1 MPQIELLDQQTID
14 KIAAGEVVDRP
25 SSVVKELVEN
35 AIDAGAT
42 AVTIEIQDGGSSMIR
57 ITDNGCGIEKEQ
69 ISLAF
74 CRHSTSKIRQAA
86 DLLEIHSLGFRGE
99 ALSSI
104 AAVSQVELITKP
116 ARQLIGC
123 RYRIEGGQEKQLEE
137 IGAPN
142 GTTVFVRN
150 LFYNTPARRKFL
162 KTAKTEG
169 GYVASLV
176 EQLAFSHPEIAFK
189 FLMNGRMKL
198 HTSGNGELK
207 DIIYQI
213 YGRSIA
219 GNLLPLSGT
228 FEHFSVSGYI
238 GKPLISRGNRNFE
251 TYFVNGRYIRS
262 KLLAKAIEDGYHG
275 FLMQHKFPLTVLHLS
290 IDGRMVD
297 VNVHPNKMEM
307 RISGQEEIY
316 RQISELV
323 HHTLQQQELIPEVLP
338 GGRDMPQDSRT
349 AGVSGAGTPAAEAS
363 KTGTPVEEATG
374 TGTSAAEVLGA
385 DTFAAGNPETGA
397 SAEKSFNTGTSAAK
411 APGTETSS
419 AEVPGIGTA
428 AAKVS
433 GTVTTAAETS
443 GTDSSASEKPR
454 EAERPRASAAFPAHP
469 GDTAPEPFEAH
480 RLEQIRQ
487 SVAKDSPYE
496 KKYQY
501 HQETLKLGEGA
512 GGEKLLSSQ
521 ARPNYR
527 ILGQLFET
535 YWLLEYNDHL
545 YIVDQHAAHEKVLY
559 ERTMQAFQTRQFYA
573 QLISPP
579 MILDLTIQEQELMD
593 RFHGYFEEMGFEL
606 EPFGDGAWAVRG
618 IPANL
623 FQLNGK
629 ELFLALI
636 DELSDLPDS
645 EAPVVVRE
653 KIASMSCKAAVKGNQ
668 NLSRPEAEKLLDELL
683 TLENPYFCPHGR
695 PVIISMS
702 HYEIDKKFKRIL

>member
-57 ITDNGCGIEKEQ
+57 ITDNGCGIEKKQ

-86 DLLEIHSLGFRGE
+86 DLMEIHSLGFRGE

-349 AGVSGAGTPAAEAS
+349 AGASGAGTPA
-363 KTGTPVEEATG
+363 EEDTG

-385 DTFAAGNPETGA
+385 DTSAAGNPETGTAAVKA
-397 SAEKSFNTGTSAAK
+397 SGTG
-411 APGTETSS
+411 TSS
-419 AEVPGIGTA
+419 AECP
-428 AAKVS
+428 
-433 GTVTTAAETS
+433 
-443 GTDSSASEKPR
+443 GTDLSASEKSR
-454 EAERPRASAAFPAHP
+454 EAERPRASAASPAHP

-496 KKYQY
+496 KKYEY

-512 GGEKLLSSQ
+512 GGEKLLSRQ
-521 ARPNYR
+521 ARSNYR

-645 EAPVVVRE
+645 EAPAVVRE

>member
-86 DLLEIHSLGFRGE
+86 DLMEIHSLGFRGE

-349 AGVSGAGTPAAEAS
+349 AGAFGAGTPA
-363 KTGTPVEEATG
+363 EEDTG

-385 DTFAAGNPETGA
+385 DTSAAGNPETGTAAVKA
-397 SAEKSFNTGTSAAK
+397 SGTG
-411 APGTETSS
+411 TSS
-419 AEVPGIGTA
+419 AEFP
-428 AAKVS
+428 
-433 GTVTTAAETS
+433 
-443 GTDSSASEKPR
+443 GTDLSASEKPR
-454 EAERPRASAAFPAHP
+454 EAERPRASAASPAHS

-496 KKYQY
+496 KKYEY

-512 GGEKLLSSQ
+512 GGEKLLSRQ

-593 RFHGYFEEMGFEL
+593 RFHGYFKEMGFEL

-645 EAPVVVRE
+645 EAPAVVRE

>member
-86 DLLEIHSLGFRGE
+86 DLMEIHSLGFRGE

-349 AGVSGAGTPAAEAS
+349 AGASDAGTPA
-363 KTGTPVEEATG
+363 EEDTG

-385 DTFAAGNPETGA
+385 DTSAAGNPETGTAAVKA
-397 SAEKSFNTGTSAAK
+397 SGTG
-411 APGTETSS
+411 TSS
-419 AEVPGIGTA
+419 AECP
-428 AAKVS
+428 
-433 GTVTTAAETS
+433 
-443 GTDSSASEKPR
+443 GTDLSASEKSR
-454 EAERPRASAAFPAHP
+454 EAERPRASAASPAHP

-496 KKYQY
+496 KKYEY

-512 GGEKLLSSQ
+512 GGEKLLSRQ

-645 EAPVVVRE
+645 EAPAVVRE

>member
-86 DLLEIHSLGFRGE
+86 DLMEIHSLGFRGE

-349 AGVSGAGTPAAEAS
+349 AGAFGAGTPA
-363 KTGTPVEEATG
+363 EEDTG

-385 DTFAAGNPETGA
+385 DTSAAGNPETGTAAVKA
-397 SAEKSFNTGTSAAK
+397 SGTG
-411 APGTETSS
+411 TSS
-419 AEVPGIGTA
+419 AEFP
-428 AAKVS
+428 
-433 GTVTTAAETS
+433 
-443 GTDSSASEKPR
+443 GTDLSASEKPR
-454 EAERPRASAAFPAHP
+454 EAERPRASAASPAHP

-496 KKYQY
+496 KKYEY

-512 GGEKLLSSQ
+512 GGEKLLSRQ

-645 EAPVVVRE
+645 EAPAVVRE

>member
-86 DLLEIHSLGFRGE
+86 DLMEIHSLGFRGE

-349 AGVSGAGTPAAEAS
+349 AGASGAGTPA
-363 KTGTPVEEATG
+363 EEDTG

-385 DTFAAGNPETGA
+385 DTSAAGNPETGTAAVKA
-397 SAEKSFNTGTSAAK
+397 SGTG
-411 APGTETSS
+411 TSS
-419 AEVPGIGTA
+419 AEFP
-428 AAKVS
+428 
-433 GTVTTAAETS
+433 
-443 GTDSSASEKPR
+443 GTDLSASEKPR
-454 EAERPRASAAFPAHP
+454 EAERPRASAASPAHP

-496 KKYQY
+496 KKYEY

-512 GGEKLLSSQ
+512 GGEKLLSRQ

-645 EAPVVVRE
+645 EAPAVVRE

>member
-57 ITDNGCGIEKEQ
+57 ITDNGCGIEKKQ

-86 DLLEIHSLGFRGE
+86 DLMEIHSLGFRGE

-349 AGVSGAGTPAAEAS
+349 AGASGAGTPA
-363 KTGTPVEEATG
+363 EEDTG

-385 DTFAAGNPETGA
+385 DTSAAGNPETGTAAVKA
-397 SAEKSFNTGTSAAK
+397 SGTG
-411 APGTETSS
+411 TSS
-419 AEVPGIGTA
+419 AECP
-428 AAKVS
+428 
-433 GTVTTAAETS
+433 
-443 GTDSSASEKPR
+443 GTDLSASEKSR
-454 EAERPRASAAFPAHP
+454 EAERPRASAASPAHP

-496 KKYQY
+496 KKYEY

-512 GGEKLLSSQ
+512 GGEKLLSRQ
-521 ARPNYR
+521 ARSNYR

-535 YWLLEYNDHL
+535 YWLLEDNDHL

-645 EAPVVVRE
+645 EAPAVVRE

>member
-57 ITDNGCGIEKEQ
+57 ITDNGCGIEKDQ
-69 ISLAF
+69 IALAF

-86 DLLEIHSLGFRGE
+86 DLLAIHSLGFRGE

-104 AAVSQVELITKP
+104 AAVAQVELITKP
-116 ARQLIGC
+116 VHQLIGC

-142 GTTVFVRN
+142 GTTVFVRS

-162 KTAKTEG
+162 KTAKTEA

-189 FLMNGRMKL
+189 FLINGQMKL

-213 YGRSIA
+213 YGRTIA
-219 GNLLPLSGT
+219 GSLLPVNRE

-275 FLMQHKFPLTVLHLS
+275 FLMQHKFPLTVLHIT

-323 HHTLQQQELIPEVLP
+323 HNTLQQQELIPEVMP
-338 GGRDMPQDSRT
+338 EGRNTPQEAPAERSAGNLQQRSAEASRT
-349 AGVSGAGTPAAEAS
+349 AVS
-363 KTGTPVEEATG
+363 
-374 TGTSAAEVLGA
+374 
-385 DTFAAGNPETGA
+385 AAGNSPAAG
-397 SAEKSFNTGTSAAK
+397 GSAA
-411 APGTETSS
+411 
-419 AEVPGIGTA
+419 
-428 AAKVS
+428 
-433 GTVTTAAETS
+433 
-443 GTDSSASEKPR
+443 
-454 EAERPRASAAFPAHP
+454 AAFSPKPHR
-469 GDTAPEPFEAH
+469 DTAPEPFEVH

-496 KKYQY
+496 KKYAY
-501 HQETLKLGEGA
+501 HQETMALGEGD
-512 GGEKLLSSQ
+512 GGERLLSRQ

-535 YWLLEYNDHL
+535 YWLLEYKDHL

-559 ERTMQAFQTRQFYA
+559 ERTMKAFQTREFYA

-579 MILDLTIQEQELMD
+579 IILDLTMQEQVLMD
-593 RFHGYFEEMGFEL
+593 RYHGYFEEMGFEL

-629 ELFLALI
+629 EIFLALI
-636 DELSDLPDS
+636 DELTDLPDS
-645 EAPVVVRE
+645 DAPTVVRE

>member
-86 DLLEIHSLGFRGE
+86 DLMEIHSLGFRGE

-116 ARQLIGC
+116 TRQLIGC

-349 AGVSGAGTPAAEAS
+349 AGASGAGTPA
-363 KTGTPVEEATG
+363 EEDTG

-385 DTFAAGNPETGA
+385 DTSAAGNPETGTAAVKA
-397 SAEKSFNTGTSAAK
+397 SGTG
-411 APGTETSS
+411 TSS
-419 AEVPGIGTA
+419 AECP
-428 AAKVS
+428 
-433 GTVTTAAETS
+433 
-443 GTDSSASEKPR
+443 GTDLSASEKPR
-454 EAERPRASAAFPAHP
+454 EAERPRASAASPAHP

-496 KKYQY
+496 KKYEY

-512 GGEKLLSSQ
+512 GGEKLLSRQ

-645 EAPVVVRE
+645 EAPAVVRE

>member
-86 DLLEIHSLGFRGE
+86 DLMEIHSLGFRGE

-349 AGVSGAGTPAAEAS
+349 AGASGAGTPA
-363 KTGTPVEEATG
+363 EEDTG

-385 DTFAAGNPETGA
+385 DTSAAGNPETGTAAVKA
-397 SAEKSFNTGTSAAK
+397 SGTG
-411 APGTETSS
+411 TSS
-419 AEVPGIGTA
+419 AECP
-428 AAKVS
+428 
-433 GTVTTAAETS
+433 
-443 GTDSSASEKPR
+443 GTDLSASEKPR
-454 EAERPRASAAFPAHP
+454 EAERPRASAASPAHP

-496 KKYQY
+496 KKYEY

-512 GGEKLLSSQ
+512 GGEKLLSRQ

-645 EAPVVVRE
+645 EAPAVVRE

>member
-57 ITDNGCGIEKEQ
+57 ITDNGCGIEKKQ

-86 DLLEIHSLGFRGE
+86 DLMEIHSLGFRGE

-349 AGVSGAGTPAAEAS
+349 AGASGAGTPA
-363 KTGTPVEEATG
+363 EEDTG

-385 DTFAAGNPETGA
+385 DTSAAGNPETGTAAVKA
-397 SAEKSFNTGTSAAK
+397 SGTG
-411 APGTETSS
+411 TSS
-419 AEVPGIGTA
+419 AECP
-428 AAKVS
+428 
-433 GTVTTAAETS
+433 
-443 GTDSSASEKPR
+443 GTDLSASEKSR
-454 EAERPRASAAFPAHP
+454 EAERPRASAASPAHP

-496 KKYQY
+496 KKYEY

-512 GGEKLLSSQ
+512 GGEKLLSRQ

-645 EAPVVVRE
+645 EAPAVVRE

>member
-86 DLLEIHSLGFRGE
+86 DLMEIHSLGFRGE

-349 AGVSGAGTPAAEAS
+349 AGASGAGTPA
-363 KTGTPVEEATG
+363 EEDTG

-385 DTFAAGNPETGA
+385 DTSAAGNPETGTAAVKA
-397 SAEKSFNTGTSAAK
+397 SGTG
-411 APGTETSS
+411 TSS
-419 AEVPGIGTA
+419 AECP
-428 AAKVS
+428 
-433 GTVTTAAETS
+433 
-443 GTDSSASEKPR
+443 GTDLSASEKSR
-454 EAERPRASAAFPAHP
+454 EAERPRASAASPAHP

-496 KKYQY
+496 KKYEY

-512 GGEKLLSSQ
+512 GGEKLLSRQ

-645 EAPVVVRE
+645 EAPAVVRE